1 MERDVEIYVS
11 NKSGVPLHR
20 QIYESIR
27 RKIMSGELKEGDAL
41 PTVRGL
47 AKDLKISII
56 TTGRAY
62 RDLERD
68 GYIDTVVGRGSF
80 VAGMNDELLREE
92 RLKEVEAL
100 LAEAAG
106 KAAGCGLDGESFAR
120 LALEIYNGGE
130 GNG

>member
-1 MERDVEIYVS
+1 
-11 NKSGVPLHR
+11 
-20 QIYESIR
+20 
-27 RKIMSGELKEGDAL
+27 MSGEIKEGDAL

-68 GYIDTVVGRGSF
+68 GYINTVVGRGSF
-80 VAGMNDELLREE
+80 VAGMSDELLREE
-92 RLKEVEAL
+92 QLRETEAL